1 MNKEEL
7 KFLMS
12 RGFTVSEL
20 LEIEGGGIPKQPEP
34 QPAPEPETKPSGSDN
49 EKPETAQKTPDETVS
64 VSKPDNEPDPS
75 AAKIAA
81 LEAQVGQLQAQLLR
95 LGTFQPGGKEEKI
108 EDLVAAF

>member
-20 LEIEGGGIPKQPEP
+20 LEIEGAGSPQPEP
-34 QPAPEPETKPSGSDN
+34 APQPETKLSETDS
-49 EKPETAQKTPDETVS
+49 EKPETAPKTPEEPVS
-64 VSKPDNEPDPS
+64 VSKPDNEQDPS

-81 LEAQVGQLQAQLLR
+81 LEAQVEQLQAQLLR
-95 LGTFQPGGKEEKI
+95 LGTFQPGPKEEKM

>member
-20 LEIEGGGIPKQPEP
+20 LEIEGAGTPKQPEP
-34 QPAPEPETKPSGSDN
+34 QPAPEPEP
-49 EKPETAQKTPDETVS
+49 KPEPKPAPEPAALQPDPVPAPASDPEPE
-64 VSKPDNEPDPS
+64 KPDPS

-81 LEAQVGQLQAQLLR
+81 LEAQIGQLQAQLLR
-95 LGTFQPGGKEEKI
+95 LGTSQPGGNEEKI

>member
-34 QPAPEPETKPSGSDN
+34 DPQPETKPSESDN
-49 EKPETAQKTPDETVS
+49 EKPETAPKTPDEAVS
-64 VSKPDNEPDPS
+64 VSKPDNKPDPS
-75 AAKIAA
+75 AEKIAA
-81 LEAQVGQLQAQLLR
+81 LEAQVEQLQAQLLR

>member
-7 KFLMS
+7 RFLMS

-20 LEIEGGGIPKQPEP
+20 LEIEGEGPPKQPEP
-34 QPAPEPETKPSGSDN
+34 APQPEPEPKPAPEPDPEPAPAPASD
-49 EKPETAQKTPDETVS
+49 P
-64 VSKPDNEPDPS
+64 EPDPS

-81 LEAQVGQLQAQLLR
+81 LEAQVEQLQAQLLR
-95 LGTFQPGGKEEKI
+95 LGTFQPGGKDEKI

>member
-20 LEIEGGGIPKQPEP
+20 LEIEGGGIPHQ
-34 QPAPEPETKPSGSDN
+34 PEPETKPAEPDS
-49 EKPETAQKTPDETVS
+49 EKPETATKEPDPPVS
-64 VSKPDNEPDPS
+64 VSEPDNKPDPS
-75 AAKIAA
+75 AEKIAA
-81 LEAQVGQLQAQLLR
+81 LEAQVEQLQAQLLR
-95 LGTFQPGGKEEKI
+95 LGTNQPGGKEEKI

>member
-20 LEIEGGGIPKQPEP
+20 LEIEGGGTPKQPEPAPEPAPQPEP
-34 QPAPEPETKPSGSDN
+34 QPAPDPAPDPAPAPE
-49 EKPETAQKTPDETVS
+49 
-64 VSKPDNEPDPS
+64 PDNKPDPS

-81 LEAQVGQLQAQLLR
+81 LEAQVEQLQAQLLR
-95 LGTFQPGGKEEKI
+95 LGTYQPGVKEEKI

>member
-20 LEIEGGGIPKQPEP
+20 LEIEGAGSPQQPEP
-34 QPAPEPETKPSGSDN
+34 QPAPETTPSGSDN
-49 EKPETAQKTPDETVS
+49 EKPETVQKTPEEPVS

-95 LGTFQPGGKEEKI
+95 LGTYQPGEKEEKI

>member
-20 LEIEGGGIPKQPEP
+20 LEIEGGGIPRQPEPAPQPEP
-34 QPAPEPETKPSGSDN
+34 QPAPEPAADPAPEPAPAP
-49 EKPETAQKTPDETVS
+49 EPKPEQ
-64 VSKPDNEPDPS
+64 DPS

-81 LEAQVGQLQAQLLR
+81 LEAQVEQLQAQLLR
-95 LGTFQPGGKEEKI
+95 LGTNQPGGKEETL